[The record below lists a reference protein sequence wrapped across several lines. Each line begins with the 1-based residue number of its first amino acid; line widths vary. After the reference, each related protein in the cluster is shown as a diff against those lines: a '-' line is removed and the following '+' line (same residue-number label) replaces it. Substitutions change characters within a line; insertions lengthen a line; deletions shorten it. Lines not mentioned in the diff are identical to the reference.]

1 MTKQEVFRGKAKI
14 SLIGSGNI
22 GGILGLLTSLG
33 SLGDVTFLDLAEGV
47 AKGKAVDIGSL
58 LPIVG
63 LSGNFEG
70 GSDPALLRGSDVV
83 IITAGVPRKPGMS
96 RDDLV
101 EFNAKVI
108 KKIAF
113 DVKEYCPDAFVI
125 CITNPLDI
133 MVGLFQ
139 QYSGLSSS
147 KVVGMAGVLD
157 SARFCYFISQELG
170 VSASD
175 VSAFVLGGHGDS
187 MVPVV
192 RYASVAG
199 IPLEEVVAMG
209 WLSQEKLDK
218 IIDRTRNG
226 GAEVVELMGTS
237 AYFAPAASGIS
248 MARAYLNDE
257 KKVLPCAAYLDGQ
270 YGVKDIYVG
279 VPVIIGKNGVE
290 RVIELSLSKEEKSL
304 FDESVGHVV
313 ALRKVLEGLISENKI

>member
-1 MTKQEVFRGKAKI
+1 MTKQEFSSGRGRAKI

-22 GGILGLLTSLG
+22 GGILGLLTGLG
-33 SLGDVTFLDLAEGV
+33 VLGDVNFLDLSEGI
-47 AKGKAVDIGSL
+47 AQGKAIDIGSL
-58 LPIVG
+58 SPILG
-63 LSGNFEG
+63 LSGNFQG
-70 GSDPALLRGSDVV
+70 GSDPSSLQNSDVV

-101 EFNAKVI
+101 EVNARVI
-108 KKIAF
+108 KKIAS
-113 DVKEYCPDAFVI
+113 DVKEYCPEAFVI

-139 QYSGLSSS
+139 QSSGLSTS

-157 SARFCYFISQELG
+157 SARFCYFLSQELG

-187 MVPVV
+187 MVPVA

-199 IPLEEVVAMG
+199 IPLEEVVSMG
-209 WLSQEKLDK
+209 WLGQKKLDE
-218 IIDRTRNG
+218 IVERTRNG
-226 GAEVVELMGTS
+226 GAEIVGLMGTS

-257 KKVLPCAAYLDGQ
+257 KKILACAA
-270 YGVKDIYVG
+270 
-279 VPVIIGKNGVE
+279 
-290 RVIELSLSKEEKSL
+290 
-304 FDESVGHVV
+304 
-313 ALRKVLEGLISENKI
+313 